1 MRRTLKKFLLFP
13 RSSPVEIVDSMSN
26 YSEAFVVELIKRWE
40 DLSRGRIKTFRDLEP
55 LEFSE
60 FACSAWEK

>member
-1 MRRTLKKFLLFP
+1 MKRTFKKFPLFL
-13 RSSPVEIVDSMSN
+13 RSSIVDSMTN

-60 FACSAWEK
+60 FVCSAWEE